1 MKRKLKLIF
10 KRLYSAFGPQHW
22 WPADT
27 VFEVMVG
34 AILTQNTNWSNV
46 QKAVSVLKEKKLLN
60 ARKLDQLPEK
70 QLAGL
75 IRSAGYYNVKAA
87 RLKSFIR
94 FFVDDYAAK
103 VKLMGLESLA
113 TLRKQLLAVK
123 GVGPETA
130 DSILL
135 YALNKPVFVVD
146 TYTKRVLSRHGLIKA
161 ETDYSQCQDIFMR
174 NLNPDVQ
181 LFGEYHALLVRL
193 GKDYCRKQNPKCEIC
208 PLWSIKNA

>member
-1 MKRKLKLIF
+1 MKRKLKLVF

-22 WPADT
+22 WPADS
-27 VFEVMVG
+27 VFEIMVG

-46 QKAVSVLKEKKLLN
+46 QKAILALKGKKLLS
-60 ARKLDQLPEK
+60 ALKLYALPQR

-75 IRSAGYYNVKAA
+75 IKSAGYYNVKAA
-87 RLKSFIR
+87 RLKNFLR
-94 FFVDDYAAK
+94 FFFNCYAAK
-103 VKLMGLESLA
+103 IKLMGAQDLE
-113 TLRKQLLAVK
+113 TLRKQLLTVK
-123 GVGPETA
+123 GIGQETA

-146 TYTKRVLSRHGLIKA
+146 AYTKRIFSRHGLIKA
-161 ETDYSQCQDIFMR
+161 EADYSQCQDIFMR
-174 NLNPDVQ
+174 NLNHNVQ
-181 LFGEYHALLVRL
+181 LFGEYHALLVKL